1 MATDTKTKAEETKA
15 TDEQAQTTPAETQA
29 PAPAIDLEALK
40 AQLKADILA
49 DMKKEAAK
57 EAEAPAPGGL
67 DPYLEEYVQVQLFK
81 DGKDYKDDVF
91 VSVNGENCVIKR
103 GYPVKVKRK
112 FALVLEQSQ
121 AQDVKAAEYAEAQQ
135 REFDQQVKYFNL

>member
-1 MATDTKTKAEETKA
+1 MADSKDKA
-15 TDEQAQTTPAETQA
+15 TTTEASQNTPETQTTPEAPQAQT
-29 PAPAIDLEALK
+29 IDIEALK

-49 DMKKEAAK
+49 DMKKDAAK
-57 EAEAPAPGGL
+57 DAEKSAAPSA

>member
-15 TDEQAQTTPAETQA
+15 PDEQAQTTPTET
-29 PAPAIDLEALK
+29 PAPAAAPIDLEALK

-49 DMKKEAAK
+49 DMKKEAAEK
-57 EAEAPAPGGL
+57 AEAPAAAP
-67 DPYLEEYVQVQLFK
+67 DPWLEEYVQVQLFK

>member
-1 MATDTKTKAEETKA
+1 METDTKTKAEETKA
-15 TDEQAQTTPAETQA
+15 TDERAHTAPAETQA
-29 PAPAIDLEALK
+29 PAPTIDLEALK

-49 DMKKEAAK
+49 DMKKEAAEK
-57 EAEAPAPGGL
+57 AEAPAAAP
-67 DPYLEEYVQVQLFK
+67 DPWLEEYVQVHLFK

-121 AQDVKAAEYAEAQQ
+121 EQDVKAAEYAEAQQ
-135 REFDQQVKYFNL
+135 REYDQQVKYFNL

>member
-1 MATDTKTKAEETKA
+1 MANSNDKTASAGTEQTAPEA
-15 TDEQAQTTPAETQA
+15 TPTQS
-29 PAPAIDLEALK
+29 IDIEALK
-40 AQLKADILA
+40 TQLKEDILA
-49 DMKKEAAK
+49 DMKKEAADEDAK
-57 EAEAPAPGGL
+57 KNAAPAS

-91 VSVNGENCVIKR
+91 VCVNGENCVIKR